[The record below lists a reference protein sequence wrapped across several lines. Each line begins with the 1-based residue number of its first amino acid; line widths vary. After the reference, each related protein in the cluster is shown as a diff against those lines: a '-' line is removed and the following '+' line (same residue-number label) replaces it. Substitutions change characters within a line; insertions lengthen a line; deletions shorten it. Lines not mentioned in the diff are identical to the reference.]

1 MSKVVIV
8 GAGPG
13 DPELI
18 TLKGLKYIEACDVI
32 IYDKLTEK
40 LIRYARPNCIK
51 YFLADSEEEVTT
63 IKRFIDYGYRLIV
76 RLKNGDPYIFGR
88 GAKLCKELMQE
99 VGVECEVVPGV
110 SAVNSVPAYAGIP
123 LTFQGIS
130 NMITIVSAVTEGGRM
145 FEFEKVPSEGTLV
158 VLMAGKR
165 LREVSKALMAKRSP
179 LESVAIIERG
189 TYEDQKVYIT
199 RLKDLGEFKPS
210 SPSML
215 VLGDVVKLREFLWKV
230 S

>member
-1 MSKVVIV
+1 
-8 GAGPG
+8 
-13 DPELI
+13 
-18 TLKGLKYIEACDVI
+18 
-32 IYDKLTEK
+32 
-40 LIRYARPNCIK
+40 
-51 YFLADSEEEVTT
+51 
-63 IKRFIDYGYRLIV
+63 
-76 RLKNGDPYIFGR
+76 
-88 GAKLCKELMQE
+88 
-99 VGVECEVVPGV
+99 
-110 SAVNSVPAYAGIP
+110 
-123 LTFQGIS
+123 
-130 NMITIVSAVTEGGRM
+130 M